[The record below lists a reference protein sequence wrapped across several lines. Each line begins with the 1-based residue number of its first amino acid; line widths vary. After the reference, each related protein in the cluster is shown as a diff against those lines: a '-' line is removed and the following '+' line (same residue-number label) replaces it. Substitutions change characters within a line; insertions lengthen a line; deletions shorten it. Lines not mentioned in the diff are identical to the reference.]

1 MSISTSSDLAYFVND
16 QKSSPVQKVPDV
28 MVTYEMT
35 TPYSAPV
42 EHRLPEY
49 QRNVPH
55 LLGEGMVVNPAF
67 TVDTTPEWLEKAYES
82 IQAMITNT
90 RSDFQDATGVVQ
102 TIEERLPEFCT
113 QLNEDEYQNIDRAS
127 LETLH
132 QIHYAFGR
140 LVEGHWT
147 EKDIYK
153 KSRDLEIWADS
164 HTLDK
169 IRNEHV
175 RQRIMQAK
183 KLWNDIIQNPY
194 RNLFYRIPERAPESE
209 EENIAMRN
217 QEGALLAK
225 MGPSFYSYQQIDTGG
240 MVKTP
245 GGFGLNHRFIS
256 VHANDAPAYAVQT
269 LIHELIHALQ
279 AQEEINEFGI
289 EETRRR
295 TQVLMDMNNQTPI
308 WNPQKEI
315 EASWCDAHLANAQM
329 PTNKRELRAY
339 LRENTLD
346 EMEKAHMSLLFDI
359 AKTSPKPKASEIPR
373 EFSRKMIMK
382 VEKQGY
388 RIV

>member
-1 MSISTSSDLAYFVND
+1 MSLSTSSDLAYFVND
-16 QKSSPVQKVPDV
+16 QKSPPVQKVPDAI
-28 MVTYEMT
+28 VTYEMT
-35 TPYSAPV
+35 APYSAPV

-82 IQAMITNT
+82 IEAMITNT
-90 RSDFQDATGVVQ
+90 RNNFQDATGVVR

-127 LETLH
+127 RETLH
-132 QIHYAFGR
+132 QIHHAFSR

-153 KSRDLEIWADS
+153 KSQDLEIWADS
-164 HTLDK
+164 YTVDK
-169 IRNEHV
+169 ISNEHV

-183 KLWNDIIQNPY
+183 KLWNDMIQNPY
-194 RNLFYRIPERAPESE
+194 RNLLYRIPVRAPESKE
-209 EENIAMRN
+209 ESFAMRN

-225 MGPSFYSYQQIDTGG
+225 MGPSFYSYQQKDTGG

-256 VHANDAPAYAVQT
+256 VHANDAPAFAVQT
-269 LIHELIHALQ
+269 LIHELIHAVQ
-279 AQEEINEFGI
+279 AQEALNEFGI
-289 EETRRR
+289 EEARRR
-295 TQVLMDMNNQTPI
+295 TQVLMDMNSRVPI
-308 WNPQKEI
+308 WNPQTEI
-315 EASWCDAHLANAQM
+315 EASWCEAHLANAQM
-329 PTNKRELRAY
+329 PTSKRELGAY
-339 LRENTLD
+339 LRKNTLD
-346 EMEKAHMSLLFDI
+346 EMEKTHMSVLLDI
-359 AKTSPKPKASEIPR
+359 ARTSPKAKDSEIPR
-373 EFSRKMIMK
+373 EFSRKMITK